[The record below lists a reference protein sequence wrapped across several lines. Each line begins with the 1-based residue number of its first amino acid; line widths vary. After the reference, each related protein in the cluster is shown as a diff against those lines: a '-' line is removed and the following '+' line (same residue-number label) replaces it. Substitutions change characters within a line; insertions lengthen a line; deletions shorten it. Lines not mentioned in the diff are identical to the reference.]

1 MTQFM
6 AMKVMELEIPGLP
19 DLFDEMQLRQRAQ
32 AVISDLERLVEVDS
46 LLLYTTLTYR
56 YCLRN
61 KKIGGASDRV
71 GA

>member
-6 AMKVMELEIPGLP
+6 AMKVMELEIHGLP
-19 DLFDEMQLRQRAQ
+19 DLFDEMQLRRRAQ

-61 KKIGGASDRV
+61 KNRGSL
-71 GA
+71 